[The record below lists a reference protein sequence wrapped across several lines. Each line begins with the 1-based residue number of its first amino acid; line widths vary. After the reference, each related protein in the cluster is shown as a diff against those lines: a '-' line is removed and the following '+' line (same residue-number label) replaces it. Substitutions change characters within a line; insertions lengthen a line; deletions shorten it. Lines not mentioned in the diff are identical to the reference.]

1 MIGTFNKEKVLVGA
15 SSEYCENLREVS
27 FDRALLSVLES
38 DCFSARA
45 VRHVG
50 DDRSGDLREG
60 GHHLRGVH
68 LQRLQRR
75 PLRGLLPAPG
85 PGGHT

>member
-1 MIGTFNKEKVLVGA
+1 MRAKV
-15 SSEYCENLREVS
+15 
-27 FDRALLSVLES
+27 DP
-38 DCFSARA
+38 DCCSARA
-45 VRHVG
+45 VRGVG
-50 DDRSGDLREG
+50 DDRGGDLREG

-85 PGGHT
+85 PGGYT